1 MERASPSESGGI
13 TVERP
18 HLKSNAIT
26 FLSNLVIG
34 VASTAPGYSLAATLG
49 FIAAV
54 VGLGYQSPAVMIV
67 AFVPMICIAAAYNYM
82 NRADPDCG
90 TTFAWVTKA
99 MGPWVGWQG
108 GWAIVVADVLVMP
121 SLAQVAGI
129 YTFSLFGNNA
139 PSNLDVAI
147 VGIVWIVV
155 MTAICYI
162 GIELSARTQQVLL
175 GMELFTLLL
184 FSVVA
189 LIKVYSGHP
198 AHSVQP
204 ALSWFN
210 PFSIHSLSAFNG
222 GILLAIFVYWGWDS
236 GVSVNEETEDA
247 SSAPGHAALVST
259 IVLVFVYVFVTAATQ
274 AFGGL
279 QSLIAHPN
287 DVFAPLSHSV
297 LGSPLDKLLIIA
309 VLSSASASTQTT
321 ILPTA
326 RTTLSMGRAGAI
338 PKEFGTIHPR
348 FLSPGFSTIW
358 MGVVSAIVYILLTAT
373 SNNLIGDA
381 FTSLALTIAFYYG
394 ITGYACVIYYR
405 RHIFES
411 VRNFFML
418 GVVPLF
424 GGAFL
429 TFVLVYAVI
438 TYSKPHSGFAAPF
451 LGIGSPVAIALL
463 TIVLGFIGML
473 IQRLWMP
480 DFFRLKAEVVDPAIL
495 TGAKIGTA
503 SFASEDK
510 L

>member
-1 MERASPSESGGI
+1 MERASLAEPGGT
-13 TVERP
+13 TVEQP
-18 HLKSNAIT
+18 KLKPNAISY
-26 FLSNLVIG
+26 LSNIVIG

-67 AFVPMICIAAAYNYM
+67 AFVPMICIAAAYNHM

-90 TTFAWVTKA
+90 TTFAWVTKS
-99 MGPWVGWQG
+99 MGPWMGWQG
-108 GWAIVVADVLVMP
+108 GWAIVIADVLVMP

-129 YTFSLFGNNA
+129 YTFSLFGNNS
-139 PSNLDVAI
+139 PTNLDVAI
-147 VGIVWIVV
+147 VGIIWIVL
-155 MTAICYI
+155 MTVICYI
-162 GIELSARTQQVLL
+162 GIELNARTQQVLL
-175 GMELFTLLL
+175 ALELFILAL

-189 LIKVYSGHP
+189 LIKVYTGHP
-198 AHSVQP
+198 VHSVHP
-204 ALSWFN
+204 AFSWFN
-210 PFSIHSLSAFNG
+210 PFSIHSLSAFND

-236 GVSVNEETEDA
+236 GVSVNEETENA
-247 SSAPGHAALVST
+247 SSAPGHAAIVST
-259 IVLVFVYVFVTAATQ
+259 IVLVVVYVFVTAATQ
-274 AFGGL
+274 AYGGL
-279 QSLIAHPN
+279 QSLINNPD

-338 PKEFGTIHPR
+338 PKEFGSIHPR

-358 MGVVSAIVYILLTAT
+358 MGIVSTIVYIVLTAT

-394 ITGYACVIYYR
+394 ITGYASVVYYR
-405 RHIFES
+405 KHIFES
-411 VRNFFML
+411 VKNFFML

-424 GGAFL
+424 GGVFL
-429 TFVLVYAVI
+429 TAVLVYAVVE
-438 TYSKPHSGFAAPF
+438 YAKPHSGYAAPF
-451 LGIGSPVAIALL
+451 LGIGAPIAIALL
-463 TIVLGFIGML
+463 TVVLGLAGMF

-480 DFFRLKAEVVDPAIL
+480 EFFRQKAGVVDPEIL
-495 TGAKIGTA
+495 YGTKVGSP
-503 SFASEDK
+503 SFASEET

>member
-1 MERASPSESGGI
+1 MESASLAESGGI
-13 TVERP
+13 TVEKP
-18 HLKSNAIT
+18 QLKSNAISYV
-26 FLSNLVIG
+26 SNIVIG

-54 VGLGYQSPAVMIV
+54 SGLGLHSPGVMIV

-90 TTFAWVTKA
+90 TTFAWVTRA
-99 MGPWVGWQG
+99 MGPWMGWQG

-121 SLAQVAGI
+121 SLAQVAGF

-139 PSNLDVAI
+139 PSNLNVAI
-147 VGIVWIVV
+147 VGIIWIVL

-162 GIELSARTQQVLL
+162 GIELNARTQQVLL
-175 GMELFTLLL
+175 AMELFILAL

-198 AHSVQP
+198 PHSVHP
-204 ALSWFN
+204 AFSWFN
-210 PFSIHSLSAFNG
+210 PFAIHSLNAFNG
-222 GILLAIFVYWGWDS
+222 GILLAIFLYWGWDS
-236 GVSVNEETEDA
+236 GVSVNEETENS
-247 SSAPGHAALVST
+247 SSAPGRAAIIST

-279 QSLIAHPN
+279 GSLVAHPD

-338 PKEFGTIHPR
+338 PKEFGSIHPR

-358 MGVVSAIVYILLTAT
+358 MGVVSTIVYILLTAT

-394 ITGYACVIYYR
+394 ITGYACVVYYR

-424 GGAFL
+424 GGVFL
-429 TFVLVYAVI
+429 TAVLVDAVI
-438 TYSKPHSGFAAPF
+438 EYAKPHSGYAAPF
-451 LGIGSPVAIALL
+451 LGIGSPVAIALF
-463 TIVLGFIGML
+463 TIVLGIIGMF

-480 DFFRLKAEVVDPAIL
+480 EFFKRKAGVVDPAIL
-495 TGAKIGTA
+495 AGTKAATA

>member
-1 MERASPSESGGI
+1 MESASLAESGGI
-13 TVERP
+13 TVEKP
-18 HLKSNAIT
+18 QLKSNAISY
-26 FLSNLVIG
+26 LSNIVIG

-67 AFVPMICIAAAYNYM
+67 AFVPMIAIASAYNYM

-90 TTFAWVTKA
+90 TTFAWVTKS
-99 MGPWVGWQG
+99 MGPWMGWQG

-139 PSNLDVAI
+139 PSNFDVAI
-147 VGIVWIVV
+147 VGIIWIIL
-155 MTAICYI
+155 MTVICYI
-162 GIELSARTQQVLL
+162 GIELNARTQQVLL
-175 GMELFTLLL
+175 ALELFILAL

-189 LIKVYSGHP
+189 IIKVYSGHP
-198 AHSVQP
+198 VHSVHP
-204 ALSWFN
+204 AFSWFN
-210 PFSIHSLSAFNG
+210 PLDIHSLSALND

-247 SSAPGHAALVST
+247 STAPGRAAVVST
-259 IVLVFVYVFVTAATQ
+259 IVLVVVYVFVTAATQ

-279 QSLIAHPN
+279 QSLVNHPD

-338 PKEFGTIHPR
+338 PRQFGSIHPR

-358 MGVVSAIVYILLTAT
+358 MGIVSTIVYILLTAT

-394 ITGYACVIYYR
+394 ITGYACVVYYR
-405 RHIFES
+405 KHIFES
-411 VRNFFML
+411 VRNFVML

-424 GGAFL
+424 GGVFL
-429 TFVLVYAVI
+429 TAVLVDAVI
-438 TYSKPHSGFAAPF
+438 TYAKPHSGYAKPF
-451 LGIGSPVAIALL
+451 LGIGSPIAIALL
-463 TIVLGFIGML
+463 TVVLGLVGMI

-480 DFFRLKAEVVDPAIL
+480 EFFKQKAGVVDPAIL
-495 TGAKIGTA
+495 TGAKVGTA
-503 SFASEDK
+503 SYAGDDV
-510 L
+510 